1 MIFGIGFK
9 QQLQANVI
17 EKVYLHF
24 ISIHVMVFDLEHSLR
39 RKEKTLEHVWS
50 KINHKNIYVAI
61 YYLIKGKM
69 GILKLKSLI
78 NIERYHSFGTN

>member
-50 KINHKNIYVAI
+50 KINHK
-61 YYLIKGKM
+61 YLCGY
-69 GILKLKSLI
+69 ILS
-78 NIERYHSFGTN
+78 H